1 MTVLPA
7 DLSFAQLLNL
17 SSRLGLFEHALL
29 TTPRREHGYCLD
41 DVARGL
47 VVTARQPS
55 PSAAVTSLTRTYLR
69 FVLEAQDTEGRF
81 HNRRSADGRW
91 LDEPSVDDH
100 WGRALW
106 GLGTLAALSSE
117 GAIRDAAL
125 HAAAVGF
132 QVRSPHNRA
141 TSYAALGAFEVL
153 QARPG
158 DRNALDLLRDART
171 LLGRPGPD
179 PVWPWPEPRLTY
191 GNAVIPEALLAVGAG
206 LEDDVAL
213 HDGLRLLDWLI
224 EQETRGEHLS
234 VTPVG
239 GWVTGEPR
247 PGFDQ
252 QPIEVAALAEAC
264 WRAYELTGDAQWIPP
279 LERCVAWF
287 AGANDIGL
295 VLYDPVTGGGRDGL
309 HPDRVN
315 ENQGAESTLAA
326 LSTLQ
331 LGLRPAALA
340 RR

>member
-1 MTVLPA
+1 MSHS
-7 DLSFAQLLNL
+7 LSFAHLLRL
-17 SSRLGLFEHALL
+17 SSQLGLFEHALL
-29 TTPRREHGYCLD
+29 TTPRQEHGYCLD

-55 PSAAVTSLTRTYLR
+55 PSAAVTSLTHTYLR
-69 FVLEAQDTEGRF
+69 FVIEAQDTEGRF

-91 LDEPSVDDH
+91 LDEASVDDH

-106 GLGTLAALSSE
+106 GLGTLAALSPAGSV
-117 GAIRDAAL
+117 RDTAL
-125 HAAAVGF
+125 RGAAVGF
-132 QVRSPHNRA
+132 HVRSPHNRA
-141 TSYAALGAFEVL
+141 MSYAALGAFEVL

-158 DRNALDLLRDART
+158 NRDALALLRDART
-171 LLGRPGPD
+171 LLGRPGSD
-179 PVWPWPEPRLTY
+179 AAWPWPEPRLTY
-191 GNAVIPEALLAVGAG
+191 GNAVIPEALLVIGAG
-206 LEDDVAL
+206 LEDDSAL
-213 HDGLRLLDWLI
+213 HDGLILLDWLV
-224 EQETRGEHLS
+224 EQETGAGHLS

-239 GWVTGEPR
+239 GWRTGEPR

-264 WRAYELTGDAQWIPP
+264 WRAHELTGDGRWLPA

-287 AGANDIGL
+287 TGANDIGR

-331 LGLRPAALA
+331 LGLRTTALA
-340 RR
+340 AP